1 MAGRLSSGAVAAGLI
16 GLRKPAG
23 GGGGGSAY
31 DVTPPAATTQAKA
44 AGASLTAHTFG
55 AFGGADAGSIDGYTA
70 RIVNA
75 TGSTSW
81 SGSGLGAWTP
91 SADADGDAG
100 VLALDATIGGVV
112 VATALHDYS
121 RAAAGAGGGLEALV
135 DISGIASYDF
145 LTAGAGTH
153 VLPSGPGGSNQNWLL
168 DYRST
173 SGPTV
178 LRITSGVLEFE
189 GSVSARGLLSITMSA
204 GGYQTGRHALMFY
217 VSIDNMADQ
226 QGMTWYIG
234 QNQAGVNAGNEA
246 QFLPGMR
253 GNGVINGLSMYT
265 RENTTSSPAF
275 TTVRAWNDTL
285 TDLRT
290 TPTRMA
296 CRLMGG
302 SWQPSYDQGTAALPT
317 DGDNLSAHSGKQYND
332 FSNTSTPQNR
342 NYWKLN
348 LFGNVD
354 VRLVAYKGTL

>member
-1 MAGRLSSGAVAAGLI
+1 VGITPCFDPTTGASGGAS
-16 GLRKPAG
+16 

-44 AGASLTAHTFG
+44 SGASLTAHTFG
-55 AFGGADAGSIDGYTA
+55 AFTGPDAGSIDGYTA
-70 RIVNA
+70 RVVNA
-75 TGSTSW
+75 VGSTSW

-91 SADADGDAG
+91 SSDADGDAG
-100 VLALDATIGGVV
+100 VLALDATIGGTV

-121 RAAAGAGGGLEALV
+121 RAAAGAGGGLETLV
-135 DISGIASYDF
+135 DISGISSYNF

-153 VLPSGPGGSNQNWLL
+153 VLPTGPGGSNQNWVL

-178 LRITSGVLEFE
+178 LRITNGVLECE
-189 GSVSARGLLSITMSA
+189 GSVSARGLLTVDMSA
-204 GGYQTGRHALMFY
+204 GGFQTGRYPLMTY
-217 VSIDNMADQ
+217 VSIENMADL
-226 QGMTWYIG
+226 QGMTWLIG
-234 QNQAGVNAGNEA
+234 QNAVGLNAGNEV

-253 GNGVINGLSMYT
+253 GNGVINGVSMFT

-275 TTVRAWNDTL
+275 TTVKAWNDTL

-302 SWQPSYDQGTAALPT
+302 SWQPSFDQGTAALPT
-317 DGDNLSAHSGKQYND
+317 DGDHLASYSNKQYND
-332 FSNTSTPQNR
+332 FSNASAPQNR
-342 NYWKLN
+342 NYLKLN
-348 LFGNVD
+348 LFGDVD
-354 VRLVAYKGTL
+354 VRTVVYKGTV